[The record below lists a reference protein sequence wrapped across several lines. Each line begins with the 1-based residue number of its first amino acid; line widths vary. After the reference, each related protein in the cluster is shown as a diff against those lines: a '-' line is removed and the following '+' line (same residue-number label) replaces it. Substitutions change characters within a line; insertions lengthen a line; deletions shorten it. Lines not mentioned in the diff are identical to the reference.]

1 MVVDN
6 DLTGHMRITPEYKQ
20 AEKTLADLCVCW
32 SAIVSVNSAVDCNSN
47 YRPRD
52 ENMGSELQGIS
63 KGCRKVLVKDLRIIG
78 GRLAKLHI
86 KVKSDSLAVALQ
98 PLPNVIRWKDSV
110 FFILTSDSVRSKLL
124 LPFVEATE
132 VLQLFS
138 NTVVRKCTV
147 MGYTEWLNSTH
158 STNSASYHCPRRA
171 PHPTSRSRFHCQ
183 MYTSIAGP

>member
-6 DLTGHMRITPEYKQ
+6 DLTGHIRITPENKQ
-20 AEKTLADLCVCW
+20 AEKTLADLCVSW
-32 SAIVSVNSAVDCNSN
+32 SANFAVNSAFNCDSDF
-47 YRPRD
+47 RPQD
-52 ENMGSELQGIS
+52 VNMGSVLQKIG
-63 KGCRKVLVKDLRIIG
+63 KGCRRCLGKDLRIIG

-86 KVKSDSLAVALQ
+86 KVKSDRMAVALQ
-98 PLPNVIRWKDSV
+98 RLQNVIRWKDSV

-124 LPFVEATE
+124 VPFVEATE